1 MRKDEGFILPT
12 TMVVIFFCLL
22 IITHISTAAISEKKF
37 YSETEQYYIVDQL
50 MLIAVED
57 SLKQLQ
63 ATEADNEKTIYK
75 STSIGDISYSYV
87 KVSPEIYE
95 VQLKCTTLKN
105 KDYTAKYQ
113 YDTAK
118 NEMIVWSE
126 Y

>member
-1 MRKDEGFILPT
+1 MRKEDGFILPT
-12 TMVVIFFCLL
+12 TMAVIFFCLL

-57 SLKQLQ
+57 SLKKLQ
-63 ATEADNEKTIYK
+63 TTEVDVEKTIYK
-75 STSIGDISYSYV
+75 STNIGEISYSYV
-87 KVSPEIYE
+87 KVSSQIYE

-105 KDYTAKYQ
+105 KGYTAKYQ
-113 YDTAK
+113 YDIVK